1 MTCQHLIDN
10 CGCCTPV
17 SQSTPAAISNTAGKP
32 IVERRVGTASTF
44 SATMA
49 AHLTGQEAL
58 AGLTYRQSDDPA
70 IALVDAWSV
79 VLDVLTFYSERLA
92 NEGYLRT
99 AVDSRSLTEL
109 AHSVG
114 YTPGRGRAAAAMLAL
129 TLEEAA
135 GSPDLVPVPRGTKV
149 ASLPGPGEV
158 PQNYETTEELEAR
171 PAWNAIRARSRVT
184 QLLVAGATAAYVEGL
199 RTDIAVGDAVLLVGR
214 ERAGAA
220 GSQHWAFRLLTAV
233 QPIADLN
240 STKLT
245 WTEPLTH
252 PASGSGRVSAEK
264 VPDPRDSRLFVLR
277 RRAGIFGAAAPDF
290 RLIDASVTAAVSATT
305 SAFATSAIVIP
316 DSGKEPSPTYETE
329 IKTSTGADWPEWTV
343 RAPEQPENTVD
354 LDAVYPAAVQDSWAV
369 LTRFGVTACYRIE
382 AVGEVSRTDYTLNS
396 KVSRLTLQGPPVS
409 SLFGNQ
415 VRQTTA
421 WVGSELLPLST
432 SPVVLPVQGDRI
444 DLARAVPTLEAG
456 HSVVV
461 RGPRPVIQ
469 VAEDVR
475 DLLLQSAGQPNVAL
489 HPGDR
494 FEVVGPVVE
503 NQGGSLTW
511 GTTRGMITADPGE
524 VVIVPADDDAD
535 VYSEVAAVAG
545 PTPEAPEVVE
555 VRLAGPLT
563 GCYDRET
570 VRILANVAP
579 STHGE
584 TRTQV
589 LGSGD
594 AATPYQRFRLAQN
607 PLTYVAAKSGGA
619 VVSTLE
625 IRVDG
630 RLWTEVPRLFGTG
643 PSDEVYTTVM
653 DDDGV
658 VTIQFGDGAT
668 GARLPTGTNNVAA
681 TYRVGTGLAGRVAA
695 EQLTLLMSRPLG
707 LRSVTNPVAAGLAA
721 DPEPPE
727 AVRSN
732 AARAA
737 LTLDRVVSIRDVED
751 FARSVPGIGK
761 ARADG
766 LWDGR
771 TRLVHLTVAGVGAQT
786 VDEQAITDLAA
797 TLRAIG
803 DPRLPLV
810 VQAAEVVPVY
820 VTASV
825 VVDAAYEPA
834 TVLAAVAAEVTA
846 ALTVEARALGQP
858 LTSGDI
864 VLAAH
869 RVPGAAA
876 VIVSS
881 PPVDVSSFQ
890 ARIVAGTALPAQL
903 VALAPGGLTLTE
915 AVP

>member
-1 MTCQHLIDN
+1 
-10 CGCCTPV
+10 
-17 SQSTPAAISNTAGKP
+17 
-32 IVERRVGTASTF
+32 
-44 SATMA
+44 
-49 AHLTGQEAL
+49 
-58 AGLTYRQSDDPA
+58 
-70 IALVDAWSV
+70 
-79 VLDVLTFYSERLA
+79 
-92 NEGYLRT
+92 
-99 AVDSRSLTEL
+99 
-109 AHSVG
+109 
-114 YTPGRGRAAAAMLAL
+114 
-129 TLEEAA
+129 
-135 GSPDLVPVPRGTKV
+135 
-149 ASLPGPGEV
+149 
-158 PQNYETTEELEAR
+158 
-171 PAWNAIRARSRVT
+171 
-184 QLLVAGATAAYVEGL
+184 
-199 RTDIAVGDAVLLVGR
+199 
-214 ERAGAA
+214 
-220 GSQHWAFRLLTAV
+220 
-233 QPIADLN
+233 
-240 STKLT
+240 
-245 WTEPLTH
+245 
-252 PASGSGRVSAEK
+252 
-264 VPDPRDSRLFVLR
+264 
-277 RRAGIFGAAAPDF
+277 
-290 RLIDASVTAAVSATT
+290 
-305 SAFATSAIVIP
+305 
-316 DSGKEPSPTYETE
+316 
-329 IKTSTGADWPEWTV
+329 
-343 RAPEQPENTVD
+343 
-354 LDAVYPAAVQDSWAV
+354 
-369 LTRFGVTACYRIE
+369 
-382 AVGEVSRTDYTLNS
+382 
-396 KVSRLTLQGPPVS
+396 
-409 SLFGNQ
+409 
-415 VRQTTA
+415 
-421 WVGSELLPLST
+421 
-432 SPVVLPVQGDRI
+432 
-444 DLARAVPTLEAG
+444 
-456 HSVVV
+456 
-461 RGPRPVIQ
+461 
-469 VAEDVR
+469 
-475 DLLLQSAGQPNVAL
+475 
-489 HPGDR
+489 
-494 FEVVGPVVE
+494 
-503 NQGGSLTW
+503 
-511 GTTRGMITADPGE
+511 
-524 VVIVPADDDAD
+524 
-535 VYSEVAAVAG
+535 VAG